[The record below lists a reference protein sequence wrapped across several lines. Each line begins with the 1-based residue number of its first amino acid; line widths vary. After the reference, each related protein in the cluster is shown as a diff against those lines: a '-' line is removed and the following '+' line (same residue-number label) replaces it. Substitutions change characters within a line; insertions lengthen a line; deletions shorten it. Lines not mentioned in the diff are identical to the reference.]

1 VSKIDESSRIQE
13 LRRALSRAD
22 ATAFLVEPRVIRRVI
37 RERYG
42 FAKLSASIPHTESQ
56 IVAGADVR
64 NLVHPDELGLTSFQD
79 LPSICVLICEPD
91 EGELEH
97 WPMQELLARVWRRL
111 FHAQIDRILLEK
123 LHSTIRRADVQERI
137 NQIGQVE
144 FDEAHFVLRSEHRL
158 TDPQS
163 RTEAWREFVAI
174 YLELKHFQPDLLPIW
189 FPSVA
194 GCPRLEATLAED
206 INADDLFQR
215 TQLYGATK
223 PDLTPHLVRDEARLQ
238 NTRRDWSLGIG
249 IVPSDRSYLRY
260 LRWRDRANER
270 GNTVAAVV
278 CAIRAVQRATSD
290 DKRAAAHEKARA
302 DIRHLVDRLRRAID
316 FPESDTEA
324 WQVSLWELAT
334 NSVQGFWNSE
344 KRLLYDLQK
353 VCLDHERVTYK
364 VDLVKWIVSRG
375 QRPLRRPLNSLR
387 EVMMA
392 RHLASSTARLVYVR
406 LSGIE
411 RERLTGLL
419 QRAAHLAE
427 EQMRHRVRPV
437 LHQTLRDVG
446 LEPSGVPEQVAFDK
460 LAEDSLDCIADRGYL
475 NMGYLRDAISK
486 NDLKLPDLR
495 QLNELWRG
503 DHLLRADD
511 RLDLALDG
519 VYRRGEFYLRWLQV
533 VSSMFFG
540 TALGRFTTLFLVI
553 PFGGSLVI
561 VEGVRHV
568 FHLFQR
574 KPAAAKSGSIEKGL
588 ENESASDPTADAT
601 QLASGTLT
609 DSTRAIESA
618 QESPAESDAASG
630 VDNTVAR
637 SEAADSVPVDRAATQ
652 SREDAESPDSS
663 TSQMTAA
670 AYEEAETVAESSVK
684 DVADAAGS
692 ADKATGEL
700 GSGTAVIEI
709 AASPDDAVEQIVGRQ
724 VETISWVLVI
734 GFLLMALIHV
744 PEFRRRFFE
753 WLSLGWTTVRT
764 LLMDLPLKLLR
775 LPMVQRVWR
784 HRTFIRLRRYVLIP
798 LVAAIIPVQ
807 VIPWILTGAGTG
819 WGWVAVVSIL
829 MSVAL
834 NSRLGRDAQELS
846 AEWVGNTWHQLRAR
860 VVMAVLDWIIDVFRT
875 LLNFVERILY
885 AVDEWLRFHS
895 DESWLSIVAKAVT
908 GVVWSFVSFL
918 IRIYINLLIEPTL
931 HPVKH
936 FPVVTVAHKMFL
948 PLITVIGA
956 EMLSFFSGYLGVYLA
971 GLITGFNIFFLPG
984 IFGFLVWEL
993 KENWRLYQANRKT
1006 MLMPVAVGSHG
1017 ETVARLLR
1025 PGFHS
1030 GTLPKL
1036 YRKLRR
1042 LEHQDASF
1050 KRFSTRR
1057 ATREKL
1063 EHVESAVRK
1072 FVDREL
1078 IHLLEL
1084 CPVWTQSGLKC
1095 GVIRA
1100 ASNSV
1105 SIDLECAQLGDTPV
1119 RILFQEQST
1128 WVASSVPETG
1138 WLRYASADQ
1147 VRSFQNA
1154 LEGFYRKA
1162 GIDVIREQLQA
1173 RFIHQHP
1180 YDINAEGLAIWPNG
1194 DFRQEIA
1201 VDLNRKGPVRAIPA
1215 GEAAA
1220 AGINSMEREAVV
1232 FSESQTDWD
1241 HWRFLWTIDFT
1252 ELSRSV
1258 PPACRQPA
1266 AHPVLPPIR

>member
-1 VSKIDESSRIQE
+1 LWSFDVSKIDESSRIQE
-13 LRRALSRAD
+13 LRRALTRAD
-22 ATAFLVEPRVIRRVI
+22 AAAFLVEPRVIRRVI

-42 FAKLSASIPHTESQ
+42 FAKLSASIPHTESL

-64 NLVHPDELGLTSFQD
+64 NLVHPDELGLTSFQN

-123 LHSTIRRADVQERI
+123 MHSTIRRADVQERI

-144 FDEAHFVLRSEHRL
+144 FDEAHFVLRSEQRL
-158 TDPQS
+158 TNPES
-163 RTEAWREFVAI
+163 RIEAWREFVAV
-174 YLELKHFQPDLLPIW
+174 YLELKHFEPDLLPIW
-189 FPSVA
+189 FPSIA
-194 GCPRLEATLAED
+194 GSPRLEATFAED
-206 INADDLFQR
+206 INAVEIFQR

-223 PDLTPHLVRDEARLQ
+223 PDLTPNLVRDEARLQ

-249 IVPSDRSYLRY
+249 IVPSDRSYLRS
-260 LRWRDRANER
+260 LRRRDRANER

-334 NSVQGFWNSE
+334 NSVHGFWNSE

-375 QRPLRRPLNSLR
+375 RRPLRRPLNSLR

-427 EQMRHRVRPV
+427 EQMRQRVRPV

-495 QLNELWRG
+495 QMNELWRG

-533 VSSMFFG
+533 ISSIFFG

-561 VEGVRHV
+561 VEGVRHI
-568 FHLFQR
+568 FHLLQR
-574 KPAAAKSGSIEKGL
+574 KPAAAKSSSL
-588 ENESASDPTADAT
+588 ENGSGEELASDPAVESA
-601 QLASGTLT
+601 QQESGTLT
-609 DSTRAIESA
+609 DSHSAIESA
-618 QESPAESDAASG
+618 QATPAEPDAAAG
-630 VDNTVAR
+630 IENAVAR
-637 SEAADSVPVDRAATQ
+637 LEATDTEPLDSN
-652 SREDAESPDSS
+652 
-663 TSQMTAA
+663 TSL
-670 AYEEAETVAESSVK
+670 VAE
-684 DVADAAGS
+684 AAGS
-692 ADKATGEL
+692 NPSETAAETSLKGVPEAIGNTDTASGETGN
-700 GSGTAVIEI
+700 GTAVIEVS
-709 AASPDDAVEQIVGRQ
+709 ASPDDAVEQIVGRQ
-724 VETISWVLVI
+724 VETISWVLLI

-744 PEFRRRFFE
+744 PEIRRRFFE
-753 WLSLGWTTVRT
+753 GLSLGWTAIRT
-764 LLMDLPLKLLR
+764 LLLDAPLKLLR
-775 LPMVQRVWR
+775 LPIVQRIWR

-819 WGWVAVVSIL
+819 WGWVVVVSVL
-829 MSVAL
+829 MSIAL
-834 NSRLGRDAQELS
+834 NSRLGQDAQELS
-846 AEWVGNTWHQLRAR
+846 AEWVGNTWHKLRAR
-860 VVMAVLDWIIDVFRT
+860 VVIAILDWIIDVFRT
-875 LLNFVERILY
+875 LLNFVERFLY

-918 IRIYINLLIEPTL
+918 IRIYVNLLIEPTL

-956 EMLSFFSGYLGVYLA
+956 EMLKFFSAYLGVYLA

-993 KENWRLYQANRKT
+993 KENWRLYQANRKP
-1006 MLMPVAVGSHG
+1006 MLMPVVVGSHG

-1030 GTLPKL
+1030 GTLPRL
-1036 YRKLRR
+1036 HRKLRR

-1050 KRFSTRR
+1050 KRFSARR
-1057 ATREKL
+1057 AAREKL

-1084 CPVWTQSGLKC
+1084 CPVWTRSGLKC
-1095 GVIRA
+1095 GAIRA
-1100 ASNSV
+1100 ASNSF
-1105 SIDLECAQLGDTPV
+1105 SIDLECAQLGDAPV

-1128 WVASSVPETG
+1128 WVAASVPEIG

-1180 YDINAEGLAIWPNG
+1180 YDINSEGLAIWPNG
-1194 DFRQEIA
+1194 DFSQEIS

-1215 GEAAA
+1215 SEAAA

-1232 FSESQTDWD
+1232 FSESQTDWG
-1241 HWRFLWTIDFT
+1241 HWRYLWNIDFT
-1252 ELSRSV
+1252 DLSRLV
-1258 PPACRQPA
+1258 PPACRQPS